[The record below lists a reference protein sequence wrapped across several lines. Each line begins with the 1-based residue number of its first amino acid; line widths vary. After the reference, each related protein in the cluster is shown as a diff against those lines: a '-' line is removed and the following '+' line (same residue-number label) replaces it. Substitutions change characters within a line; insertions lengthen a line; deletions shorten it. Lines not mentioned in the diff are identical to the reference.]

1 MTGVFPILSM
11 PFTKED
17 TIDVE
22 DLEKEVEFA
31 IKSGVNGV
39 GIALASEIYKLTESE
54 RETCIKTVVNQVN
67 QRIKIVINTT
77 SLTTYTTIFYSKQ
90 A

>member
-31 IKSGVNGV
+31 IKSEV
-39 GIALASEIYKLTESE
+39 LP
-54 RETCIKTVVNQVN
+54 
-67 QRIKIVINTT
+67 
-77 SLTTYTTIFYSKQ
+77 
-90 A
+90 